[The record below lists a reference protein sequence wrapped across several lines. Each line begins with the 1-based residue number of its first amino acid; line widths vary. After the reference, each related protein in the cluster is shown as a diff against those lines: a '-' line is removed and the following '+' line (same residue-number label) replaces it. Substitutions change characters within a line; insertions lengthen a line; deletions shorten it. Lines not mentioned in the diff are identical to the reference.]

1 MSINGLNYIPNN
13 RSINGTTGYSMGN
26 ASITSLNSGYVIYA
40 NSSKTLTST
49 LVSLTAINQ
58 LINNTFTSLTVSGNT
73 VCDGTLQVLSTAIT
87 ALVVKGAAIFE
98 SNLTVIG
105 NLYVETS
112 LYFKGTNTYITP
124 NSELTFCSITNSS
137 YFKTISFG
145 VTNYSSLVAYNGYR
159 FYGNDTTKNT
169 DLCIIPGYKGSTI
182 TDDYITFAID
192 GPTTGTNYF
201 TDNLEIGGATTL
213 DGSLTLPTNYTTNA
227 TGTNYFVKVN
237 SSTGAIT
244 YDTNTYSGGS
254 GSYLALSGGT
264 LSGALTL
271 ENAANALVMS
281 SSTTSINANGTSVTA
296 TQLGYL
302 NGVTANIQTQFGT
315 YLPLSG
321 GTLTGALTLPNSASS
336 LVMGLTDSISCNS
349 TTVSATQL
357 GYLNGASSNIQ
368 TQINSRLK
376 LSGGTLTGALTLP
389 NSPSSLVMG
398 SSDSISCNSTTVSA
412 TQVSYLSA
420 MTGSFSSTYLAKAGG
435 TMSGAITLPNSSGS
449 IVMNTN
455 DSIYC
460 NSKYVTATQLSYV
473 ANLTNP
479 INVQC
484 WIQMYNPTASINH
497 TSTYCQV
504 TSATTSYSSGN
515 NTTYLTTNGTAIT
528 YYTSTYDSTLNYY
541 MSGGGYNT
549 STTFGSTYFS
559 IVNSTTVGQP
569 IQIQCIYTGTTCY
582 VKLKANID
590 FYFASACALVCGFS
604 NGTSA
609 IYAINYNSTAG
620 SDEIFA
626 IETIVT
632 ITTNTTFSVNFAQYT
647 GTAGNVAIAG
657 LTFSAE
663 VLA

>member
-1 MSINGLNYIPNN
+1 
-13 RSINGTTGYSMGN
+13 
-26 ASITSLNSGYVIYA
+26 
-40 NSSKTLTST
+40 
-49 LVSLTAINQ
+49 
-58 LINNTFTSLTVSGNT
+58 
-73 VCDGTLQVLSTAIT
+73 
-87 ALVVKGAAIFE
+87 
-98 SNLTVIG
+98 
-105 NLYVETS
+105 
-112 LYFKGTNTYITP
+112 
-124 NSELTFCSITNSS
+124 
-137 YFKTISFG
+137 
-145 VTNYSSLVAYNGYR
+145 
-159 FYGNDTTKNT
+159 
-169 DLCIIPGYKGSTI
+169 
-182 TDDYITFAID
+182 
-192 GPTTGTNYF
+192 
-201 TDNLEIGGATTL
+201 
-213 DGSLTLPTNYTTNA
+213 
-227 TGTNYFVKVN
+227 
-237 SSTGAIT
+237 
-244 YDTNTYSGGS
+244 
-254 GSYLALSGGT
+254 
-264 LSGALTL
+264 
-271 ENAANALVMS
+271 MS

-632 ITTNTTFSVNFAQYT
+632 IITNTTFSVNFAQYT